1 MKGKYIST
9 SLMLAVLAGGKEG
22 SSVLVNETKASTH
35 DHLLIWT
42 KTNGAEKSITTITK
56 GRDELKAI

>member
-22 SSVLVNETKASTH
+22 SSVLVDETKATTD
-35 DHLLIWT
+35 DHKLIWS
-42 KTNGAEKSITTITK
+42 KSNGSVKNVTNKKEDS
-56 GRDELKAI
+56 DELKLI

>member
-22 SSVLVNETKASTH
+22 TSVLVNETKATTH
-35 DHLLIWT
+35 DHRVIWT
-42 KTNGAEKSITTITK
+42 KANDSEKSITTK
-56 GRDELKAI
+56 AEGRDELKVV

>member
-22 SSVLVNETKASTH
+22 SSVLVDETTASTV
-35 DHLLIWT
+35 DHKLIWS
-42 KTNGAEKSITTITK
+42 KDEAVKNSVVLNIENP
-56 GRDELKAI
+56 DELKIV

>member
-22 SSVLVNETKASTH
+22 SSVLVDETKATTA
-35 DHLLIWT
+35 DHKLIWS
-42 KTNGAEKSITTITK
+42 KSNGSIKNLTNKKED
-56 GRDELKAI
+56 RDELKVI

>member
-22 SSVLVNETKASTH
+22 SSLLVDETTASTN
-35 DHLLIWT
+35 DHKLIWSKDDAVKNNT
-42 KTNGAEKSITTITK
+42 VLNIENP
-56 GRDELKAI
+56 DELKIV

>member
-22 SSVLVNETKASTH
+22 SSVLIEETKATTD
-35 DHLLIWT
+35 DHKLIWS
-42 KTNGAEKSITTITK
+42 KSSGSVKEVTNKKED
-56 GRDELKAI
+56 RDGLKVI

>member
-22 SSVLVNETKASTH
+22 NTVLVKEMPANTN
-35 DHLLIWT
+35 DHLLIWS
-42 KTNGAEKSITTITK
+42 KTPEVSIKPIASVNEADSIS
-56 GRDELKAI
+56 RS

>member
-22 SSVLVNETKASTH
+22 TTVLVHETPANTN
-35 DHLLIWT
+35 DHQLIWS
-42 KTNGAEKSITTITK
+42 KTPEVSIQPIASANDAGSISLT
-56 GRDELKAI
+56 

>member
-22 SSVLVNETKASTH
+22 SSVLVDETKATTD
-35 DHLLIWT
+35 DHKLIWS
-42 KTNGAEKSITTITK
+42 KSNDSVKNMTNKKED
-56 GRDELKAI
+56 RDELKVI

>member
-22 SSVLVNETKASTH
+22 SGVLVDETKASTH
-35 DHLLIWT
+35 DHQLIWI
-42 KTNGAEKSITTITK
+42 KTNGSEKNITK
-56 GRDELKAI
+56 KISDRDELKVI